1 MPNRNLAWLLVFVA
15 VVAGLFTYFLAVKP
29 LYKMLNLGLDLQ
41 GGIHV
46 VLEAVDTPQAPVND
60 EAMKKATD
68 IINLRVNKLG
78 IKEPVVQRQGARRII
93 VELAGEKD
101 PDKAIE
107 TIGRTALLE
116 FKDPDGKV
124 IVTGADLKKAD
135 AVIQNGENT
144 VSLQFNDAGAKKFAE
159 ATKRLVGQNIGIYL
173 DGELVQNPSVR
184 EEIDSGSAQISPYE
198 SFKDAQ
204 NVAIILNSG
213 ALPVKLNVVENR
225 TVSATLG
232 ADSIQSSLKAGL
244 VGAVLVVLYLLPFYR
259 LAGGVADFALAIY
272 AFLMIVALVSLRAT
286 LTLPGIAGF
295 ILSIGMAV
303 DANVLIYERIKEELR
318 KGLTPRSAVVVGTN
332 EAMRTI
338 VDANLTTIIAGVVLY
353 FYGTGPIRGFAVTL
367 SLGIIISMLT
377 AVVITRWV
385 LMRMVGARLMQN
397 ARVFFG
403 V

>member
-1 MPNRNLAWLLVFVA
+1 MPNRNLAWLLVFIA
-15 VVAGLFTYFLAVKP
+15 VVAGLFAYFLAVKP
-29 LYKMLNLGLDLQ
+29 IYKMLNLGLDLQ

-46 VLEAVDTPQAPVND
+46 VLEAVDTPQAPVTE

-78 IKEPVVQRQGARRII
+78 IKEPVVQRQGAHRII

-124 IVTGADLKKAD
+124 IITGADLKKAD
-135 AVIQNGENT
+135 AQIQNGENT
-144 VSLQFNDAGAKKFAE
+144 VSLSFNDEGTKKFAE

-184 EEIDSGSAQISPYE
+184 EEINSGQAQISPY
-198 SFKDAQ
+198 STFKDAQ
-204 NVAIILNSG
+204 NVAVILNSG
-213 ALPVKLNVVENR
+213 ALPVKLEVVENR

-232 ADSIQSSLKAGL
+232 ADSIHQSLRAGFI
-244 VGAVLVVLYLLPFYR
+244 GAVLVVLYLLPFYR
-259 LAGGVADFALAIY
+259 LSGGVADFALAIY
-272 AFLMIVALVSLRAT
+272 AFLMIVAMVALRAT

-303 DANVLIYERIKEELR
+303 DANVIIYERIKEELR
-318 KGLTPRSAVVVGTN
+318 LGLTTRSAIVAGTGS
-332 EAMRTI
+332 AMRTI
-338 VDANLTTIIAGVVLY
+338 IDSNLTTVIAGVVLY

-367 SLGIIISMLT
+367 TLGIAISMLT
-377 AVVITRWV
+377 AVVITRWI
-385 LMRMVGARLMQN
+385 LMRMVGARLIN
-397 ARVFFG
+397 NTKAFFG